1 MEKLSIKEVIVVE
14 GKSDATK
21 IESCVKADI
30 LISNGTH
37 VSKDFLKLCKR
48 INDTRGL
55 VIFTDP
61 DSPGEM
67 IRTKIIDYVGTTKHA
82 SLSVKQAKSSKKVGV
97 EHATCEDII
106 EALRKSVT
114 FDVNIVSISHGEFY
128 ELGLS
133 GGKASQALRDKISAA
148 LSIPICN
155 SKRMFKYLNMLGIDK
170 IECER
175 ILKGDINGSNL

>member
-1 MEKLSIKEVIVVE
+1 MKKLSIKEVIVVE

-21 IESCVKADI
+21 IESCVNADI

-48 INDTRGL
+48 INESRGL
-55 VIFTDP
+55 VVFTDP

-67 IRTKIIDYVGTTKHA
+67 IRRKIIDYVGTTKHA
-82 SLSVKQAKSSKKVGV
+82 SLNVKQAKSSNKVGV
-97 EHATCEDII
+97 EHASCEDIV
-106 EALRKSVT
+106 EALSKCVT
-114 FDVNIVSISHGEFY
+114 FDVNIESISFGDYY

-133 GGKASQALRDKISAA
+133 GGKASQVHRDVLSKK
-148 LSIPICN
+148 LSIPVCN

-170 IECER
+170 KECER
-175 ILKGDINGSNL
+175 ILKGDIDGSNL